1 MIDKIQEKIDKYEIL
16 EREAGNRA
24 EFNMIGEFLGDL
36 GKLLESAK
44 EKKKACCAAK
54 AATVADVDDGVEERW
69 IRVTSCN
76 ICPHVID
83 NGLPGGLHCKRHPN
97 LWIDYVDKI
106 NPRCDLDKTPT
117 RQKEGV

>member
-54 AATVADVDDGVEERW
+54 ASPVTEVAGKLNERW
-69 IRVTSCN
+69 IHVTKCRY
-76 ICPHVID
+76 CPSMFDPTLVDPYCTKTLLCIDDLDVI
-83 NGLPGGLHCKRHPN
+83 HPF
-97 LWIDYVDKI
+97 
-106 NPRCDLDKTPT
+106 CDLDKTPT
-117 RQKEGV
+117 RPKEGV